1 MDEFLRWLGAIG
13 LPFVS
18 FGLGFSAGL
27 LLTAPETDAKRQ
39 RGTLIVSS
47 AAVFMCAIQL
57 VSEPVIQPIWLQYA
71 LLFGVPALFGLGI
84 LVRPRRRA
92 DRGNID

>member
-1 MDEFLRWLGAIG
+1 M
-13 LPFVS
+13 PFAS

-27 LLTAPETDAKRQ
+27 MLAAPEADPKRG
-39 RGTLIVSS
+39 RGTFIVSL

-71 LLFGVPALFGLGI
+71 LLFGVPAFLGGGL
-84 LVRPRRRA
+84 LVRPRRRSEES
-92 DRGNID
+92 DVVDG